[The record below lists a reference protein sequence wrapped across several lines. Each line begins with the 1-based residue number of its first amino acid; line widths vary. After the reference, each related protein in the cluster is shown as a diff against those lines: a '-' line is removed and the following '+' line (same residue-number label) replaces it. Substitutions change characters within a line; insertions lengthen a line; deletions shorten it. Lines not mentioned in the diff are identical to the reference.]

1 MAFTTKKLVIGNQ
14 EIQQSSDQPIIP
26 NSDELNPQELEFLL
40 NILKNADLK
49 GFQVEMFYNLVVK
62 IQNQFLKKNK

>member
-14 EIQQSSDQPIIP
+14 EIQQSSDHIIP